1 MSVIGRNV
9 ANVNRIDRLYALVE
23 ALRAIFPRCAT
34 AKELAERFGVSV
46 RTVERDVARL
56 QRSGLPIAL
65 RPGEGYR
72 LAEGMALPPLN
83 LTPEEAAVVA
93 VALGRI
99 EDERLAARARSALSK
114 IAAALAV
121 PEEELTGMPPVARV
135 IERALLRGRVLRI
148 GYADRK
154 GAVTT
159 RDVEPRIFLGGRGG
173 FWYLVAWCRM
183 RRDVRVFRLDRIT
196 SAVELDE
203 AAARSGGSSAG
214 SSAGGGETVGGAA

>member
-99 EDERLAARARSALSK
+99 EDERLAVRARSALSK

-135 IERALLRGRVLRI
+135 LRI

-154 GAVTT
+154 GAVTS

-203 AAARSGGSSAG
+203 AAARPGGSCADSP
-214 SSAGGGETVGGAA
+214 SGGGETVGGAA